1 MSDDEKQTESSV
13 QLMEALLKKLDC
25 LDVLEARLT
34 ELDRQQRLHS
44 ASLQRLEQ
52 RQQHAPPDPRR
63 DRPMGQA
70 RFHKLDFPKYDGT
83 GDPMPFV
90 NKCEHYFRGQR
101 TMEEEKVWL
110 AALNLHDAAQQWYM
124 QVEKDEGTP
133 SWNRF
138 KELLD
143 LRFGPPML

>member
-1 MSDDEKQTESSV
+1 
-13 QLMEALLKKLDC
+13 
-25 LDVLEARLT
+25 
-34 ELDRQQRLHS
+34 
-44 ASLQRLEQ
+44 
-52 RQQHAPPDPRR
+52 
-63 DRPMGQA
+63 MGQA

-101 TMEEEKVWL
+101 TIEEEKVWL
-110 AALNLHDAAQQWYM
+110 AALNLDDTAQQWYT

-143 LRFGPPML
+143 LCFGPPYAPIRWASSLHAASHPRWSTSRIASKSYS